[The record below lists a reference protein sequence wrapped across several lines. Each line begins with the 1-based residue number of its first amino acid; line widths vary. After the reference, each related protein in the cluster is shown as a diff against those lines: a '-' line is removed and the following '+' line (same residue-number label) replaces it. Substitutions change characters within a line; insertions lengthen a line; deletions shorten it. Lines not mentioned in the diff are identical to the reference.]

1 VFDHAH
7 SRLMGSDLFLA
18 KPVSRE
24 DLLDTIGCLLH

>member
-1 VFDHAH
+1 
-7 SRLMGSDLFLA
+7 MGSDLFLA